1 MQCACSVV
9 HALKT
14 RARFSYAAGEGNKK
28 RRVRRGGTSEAESGG
43 AAGGGATAVASTL
56 VPGAVLHSALGG
68 WASGAR
74 GMAEPMAPH
83 DFTAAQLQ
91 MLSGSFTTSLLAG
104 WPPSQSNADQVMQ
117 LLLSHSGAPPPWAS
131 QAAPGAGGNPFQMG
145 PAGGFVPAHALLQ
158 QAQYSQVP
166 PAAAAPG
173 AWPMSELFAPLGATV
188 LEEGAPAAALVS
200 PPSNILGGGA
210 GVPPGSS

>member
-1 MQCACSVV
+1 
-9 HALKT
+9 
-14 RARFSYAAGEGNKK
+14 
-28 RRVRRGGTSEAESGG
+28 
-43 AAGGGATAVASTL
+43 
-56 VPGAVLHSALGG
+56 
-68 WASGAR
+68 
-74 GMAEPMAPH
+74 MAEPMAPH

-131 QAAPGAGGNPFQMG
+131 QVAPGAGGNPFQVG
-145 PAGGFVPAHALLQ
+145 PSGFPAHALLQ
-158 QAQYSQVP
+158 QTQYTQAP

-173 AWPMSELFAPLGATV
+173 AWPMSELFAPLTGVTV
-188 LEEGAPAAALVS
+188 LEDGTPAALMP